1 LKHLR
6 NSLLITH
13 SVHVMENQDY
23 HKKSPDFDLTIKV
36 SILPKKAVVGNFIAI
51 SLVSESQVFIQGN
64 LR

>member
-1 LKHLR
+1 
-6 NSLLITH
+6 
-13 SVHVMENQDY
+13 MENQDY